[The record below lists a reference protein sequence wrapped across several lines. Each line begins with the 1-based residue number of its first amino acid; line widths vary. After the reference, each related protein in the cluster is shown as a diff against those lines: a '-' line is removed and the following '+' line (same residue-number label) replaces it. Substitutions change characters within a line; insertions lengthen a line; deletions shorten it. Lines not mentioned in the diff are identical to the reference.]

1 VQYAD
6 AGNFSAR
13 QSIYR
18 YQQPRIGLYDWAL
31 DLAGLDGDERILDVG
46 CGNGG
51 YLKALHQRGH
61 RGLVVGVDFS
71 AGMLRSARS
80 AQGAGASQ
88 PVVQGDAAALPFAAG
103 SVDVGLAMHM
113 LYHVPDRGR
122 AVAELR
128 RVVAPGGVAL
138 VVLNGRG
145 HTAEVRSLIRE
156 WFAATGGG
164 RRGERGEGL
173 DLDAGEELVSP
184 HFDWE
189 RHEVRSQLVVPE
201 AQPVVDYVRSL
212 SVLATGTA
220 EEASLLKFVRE
231 TVMASI
237 ARHGAFRIATASG
250 CLVCR

>member
-1 VQYAD
+1 
-6 AGNFSAR
+6 
-13 QSIYR
+13 
-18 YQQPRIGLYDWAL
+18 
-31 DLAGLDGDERILDVG
+31 
-46 CGNGG
+46 
-51 YLKALHQRGH
+51 
-61 RGLVVGVDFS
+61 
-71 AGMLRSARS
+71 
-80 AQGAGASQ
+80 
-88 PVVQGDAAALPFAAG
+88 
-103 SVDVGLAMHM
+103 
-113 LYHVPDRGR
+113 
-122 AVAELR
+122 
-128 RVVAPGGVAL
+128 VAL

-156 WFAATGGG
+156 WFAATGGD